1 MDNKQLEN
9 IISQALD
16 RHKYGSLA
24 TVEQNKPKAR
34 YMAIFHD
41 GLKIHL
47 ATDRKTHKVEELRQN
62 PNAYL
67 LIGFEGTGP
76 KELIEIEGTAD
87 ITKNEQLRKS
97 LWNDEMK
104 QWFHGPDDPDYIILE
119 ITPTRIVYAGQDM
132 ERHMWEG

>member
-47 ATDRKTHKVEELRQN
+47 ATDRKTHKVEELRHN

-104 QWFHGPDDPDYIILE
+104 QWFDGPDDPDYIILD
-119 ITPTRIVYAGQDM
+119 ITPSRIVYVGKDK
-132 ERHMWEG
+132 ERHVWEG